1 MVHEVTSFEDAKS
14 IFVHFSLTVNT
25 SVRLTCAA
33 RVTQVLD
40 TSIIHIKAFNAWVCM
55 SSIVVYS
62 KCNCDLIT
70 KTRFFTKAM
79 LGCPV
84 NACPVFKYR
93 IRPRANSIRRTL
105 LAEFLIM
112 RNKSNTITGYI
123 SCVTKSAFNGIAL
136 NSLMMFGPANK

>member
-79 LGCPV
+79 LGFPV
-84 NACPVFKYR
+84 NACIVFKYR

-123 SCVTKSAFNGIAL
+123 SCVTKSALNGIAL